1 MPKLTRIVDRIP
13 VQDYPLRDG
22 VQVLGRSVDS
32 DIHFHDKLI
41 SEFHA
46 EITVQDSPYMIGHKD
61 VFIKDTNSRNGTF
74 INGERK
80 RQHRL
85 KNGDN
90 IKVGS
95 QMLKFEDKERP
106 TGEQRIVSKPD
117 PEKA

>member
-1 MPKLTRIVDRIP
+1 MPKLARIVDRII
-13 VQDYPLRDG
+13 VQEYPLRDG
-22 VQVLGRSVDS
+22 IQVLGRSVDS
-32 DIHFHDKLI
+32 DIHFHDKRV

-46 EITVQDSPYMIGHKD
+46 EITVKHSPYMIGHKD
-61 VFIKDTNSRNGTF
+61 AFIKDRGSTNGMY

-85 KNGDN
+85 KNGDK

-95 QMLKFEDKERP
+95 QVLKFIDDEST

-117 PEKA
+117 